1 MKDVPWQVHTNI
13 VVFKLKHKSSTAVF
27 GFVKALQE
35 QGVLVLPFRFALL
48 SLCMAYRCLDDSGA
62 YISASPQNILGKLK
76 TVGDNFI
83 LCPFQVAVL
92 GSELSLSI

>member
-27 GFVKALQE
+27 GFVKALKE
-35 QGVLVLPFRFALL
+35 QGVLVLPFRSALL
-48 SLCMAYRCLDDSGA
+48 SLCVAYRCIVA
-62 YISASPQNILGKLK
+62 YISASPQNMLGKLK